1 MNDNGGTAK
10 SPCVAVIDED
20 VSYAADNTQD
30 WIDFR
35 AKYPNRPFCLL
46 IPYRDDKHTVTIPDE
61 ALTDPNFQVHT
72 TWRND
77 GVDDW
82 FKLCGLDKLEPSKV
96 TSIGLFID
104 NKSIVKESYYK
115 FVADAAEAN
124 IDVCEVYDSSEDW
137 IGHFSKSLAPG
148 VLSCIGPTPVD
159 FTCPSTSAC
168 SCVDDDKCTLDV
180 LDPVTKKCSHEP
192 VTCAASN
199 EKCDPIDG

>member
-1 MNDNGGTAK
+1 MTVAHLTALHICILFSRCKVLDGTSSAK

-20 VSYAADNTQD
+20 VTYAADNTQD

-46 IPYRDDKHTVTIPDE
+46 IPYREDRHTVTIPDE

-104 NKSIVKESYYK
+104 TKSIVEESYYK

-124 IDVCEVYDSSEDW
+124 IDVCEAIPDENNEDW
-137 IGHFSKSLAPG
+137 IGHFSKSLAPDS
-148 VLSCIGPTPVD
+148 VNC
-159 FTCPSTSAC
+159 
-168 SCVDDDKCTLDV
+168 K
-180 LDPVTKKCSHEP
+180 
-192 VTCAASN
+192 
-199 EKCDPIDG
+199 